1 MAKKLEEPSFEL
13 VEKHPEFEIRR
24 YTSNIQASVRSQG
37 SGDLVNR
44 GSFQRIAGYIFGRN
58 SSNQRIAMTAP
69 VLMWQD
75 DDGASIMSFVMPSAY
90 ALDDL
95 PEPVDVDLQ
104 LAVNEEEIVASFSFR
119 GFSRPSKVARLTK
132 HLQSLVVQEGWQ
144 QIGPARL
151 AVYDPPTTLPF
162 LRRNEILIPV
172 HMA

>member
-1 MAKKLEEPSFEL
+1 MAKTLEEPSFEL
-13 VEKHPEFEIRR
+13 VKELQEFEIRK
-24 YTSNIQASVRSQG
+24 YTSNIQASVRSEG

-75 DDGASIMSFVMPSAY
+75 DGASMMSFVMPSEY
-90 ALDDL
+90 TLDDL
-95 PEPVDVDLQ
+95 PIPDDAGLQ
-104 LAVNEEEIVASFSFR
+104 LAVKEEEIVAALLFR

-132 HLQSLVVQEGWQ
+132 RLQSLVEQEGWQ

-162 LRRNEILIPV
+162 LRRNEILIPI
-172 HMA
+172 HLE

>member
-1 MAKKLEEPSFEL
+1 MAKTLEEPSFEL
-13 VEKHPEFEIRR
+13 VKELQEFEIRK
-24 YTSNIQASVRSQG
+24 YSSNIQASVRSQG

-75 DDGASIMSFVMPSAY
+75 DGASMMSFVMPSAY
-90 ALDDL
+90 TLDDL
-95 PEPVDVDLQ
+95 PMPDDAGLQ
-104 LAVNEEEIVASFSFR
+104 LAVKEEEIVAALSFR

-132 HLQSLVVQEGWQ
+132 RLQSLVEQEGWQ

-162 LRRNEILIPV
+162 LRRNEILIPIQLE
-172 HMA
+172 

>member
-1 MAKKLEEPSFEL
+1 MAKTLEEPSFEL
-13 VEKHPEFEIRR
+13 VKELQEFEIRK

-75 DDGASIMSFVMPSAY
+75 DGASMMSFVMPSVY
-90 ALDDL
+90 TLDDL
-95 PEPVDVDLQ
+95 PIPDDAGLQ
-104 LAVNEEEIVASFSFR
+104 LAVKEEEIVAALSFR

-132 HLQSLVVQEGWQ
+132 RLQSLVEQEGWQ

-162 LRRNEILIPV
+162 LRRNEILIPIQLE
-172 HMA
+172 

>member
-1 MAKKLEEPSFEL
+1 MAKTLEEPSFEL
-13 VEKHPEFEIRR
+13 VKELQEFEIRK
-24 YTSNIQASVRSQG
+24 YTSNIQASVRSEG

-75 DDGASIMSFVMPSAY
+75 DGASMMSFVMPSAY
-90 ALDDL
+90 TLDDL
-95 PEPVDVDLQ
+95 PIPEDAGLQ
-104 LAVNEEEIVASFSFR
+104 LAVKEEEIVAALSFR

-132 HLQSLVVQEGWQ
+132 RLQSLVEQEGWQ

-162 LRRNEILIPV
+162 LRRNEILIPI
-172 HMA
+172 HLE